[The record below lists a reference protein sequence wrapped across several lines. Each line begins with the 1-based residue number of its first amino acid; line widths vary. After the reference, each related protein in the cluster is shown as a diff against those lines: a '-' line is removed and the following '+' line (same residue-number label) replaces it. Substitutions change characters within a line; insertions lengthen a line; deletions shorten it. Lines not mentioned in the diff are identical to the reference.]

1 MAESFRGRKGII
13 IGGGASGLMAA
24 ITAAKQGADVTVLEH
39 TARPGKKILST
50 GNGKCNLTNLYMDP
64 SCYRSDQ
71 SGFETAAIRNFP
83 PSAATAFFRELG
95 VLTMDRGGYIYPMSG
110 QAQTVLDALLRGA
123 DRAGVRIITECE
135 VRNAKRQKDRF
146 SVGTDRGIY
155 TGDFLILA
163 CGSMAAKG
171 TGSDGSGYAL
181 ARQFGHRIIKPLPA
195 LVQLKCEGNLL
206 PKASG
211 VRTDC
216 LVEIRT
222 GDGKTAAKDRGEL
235 QITDYGISGIPV
247 FQVSRY
253 AAKLLDRKKKVF
265 AVLNF
270 LPDLDEEEVR
280 DLLKE
285 QRSCLSG
292 ETAETFLNGIFNK
305 KLASV
310 LLKAAKIRPERQAG
324 LLTKEELNSLV
335 SVIREFVIPVKETN
349 PFEQAQICAGGVD
362 TTEIEAETMQS
373 KRVPGLYMVGELLDV
388 DGICGGYN
396 LQWAWSSGYA
406 AGSHAAAGVVP
417 GYRKTVRGQEKQVK
431 FSGSE
436 GNRAR
441 GRQERKKHTYDP
453 DQSAHTSRGSRG
465 RGDKEKGG
473 KALKNR

>member
-24 ITAAKQGADVTVLEH
+24 ITAAKQGADVTVLEL

-146 SVGTDRGIY
+146 SVETDRGIY

-181 ARQFGHRIIKPLPA
+181 AKQFGHRIIKPLPA

-253 AAKLLDRKKKVF
+253 AAKLLDRKQKVS

-270 LPDLDEEEVR
+270 LPDLDEEEVQ

-292 ETAETFLNGIFNK
+292 
-305 KLASV
+305 
-310 LLKAAKIRPERQAG
+310 
-324 LLTKEELNSLV
+324 
-335 SVIREFVIPVKETN
+335 
-349 PFEQAQICAGGVD
+349 
-362 TTEIEAETMQS
+362 
-373 KRVPGLYMVGELLDV
+373 
-388 DGICGGYN
+388 
-396 LQWAWSSGYA
+396 
-406 AGSHAAAGVVP
+406 
-417 GYRKTVRGQEKQVK
+417 
-431 FSGSE
+431 
-436 GNRAR
+436 
-441 GRQERKKHTYDP
+441 
-453 DQSAHTSRGSRG
+453 
-465 RGDKEKGG
+465 
-473 KALKNR
+473 

>member
-1 MAESFRGRKGII
+1 MAESFRGRKGIN

-24 ITAAKQGADVTVLEH
+24 ITAAKQGAAVTVLEH

-95 VLTMDRGGYIYPMSG
+95 VLTMDRGGYVYPMSG

-171 TGSDGSGYAL
+171 TGSDGSGYEL

-253 AAKLLDRKKKVF
+253 AAKLLDRKKKVS
-265 AVLNF
+265 AV
-270 LPDLDEEEVR
+270 
-280 DLLKE
+280 LKE

-324 LLTKEELNSLV
+324 LLTKEELDSLV

-396 LQWAWSSGYA
+396 LQWAWSSG
-406 AGSHAAAGVVP
+406 AAAGIWAA
-417 GYRKTVRGQEKQVK
+417 KEEEK
-431 FSGSE
+431 
-436 GNRAR
+436 
-441 GRQERKKHTYDP
+441 
-453 DQSAHTSRGSRG
+453 
-465 RGDKEKGG
+465 
-473 KALKNR
+473 